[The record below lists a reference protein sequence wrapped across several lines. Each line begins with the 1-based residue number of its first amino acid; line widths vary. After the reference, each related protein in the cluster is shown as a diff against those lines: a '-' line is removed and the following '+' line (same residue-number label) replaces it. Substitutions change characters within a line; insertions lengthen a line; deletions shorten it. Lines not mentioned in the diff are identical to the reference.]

1 MAVITQFKQRISNST
16 VCRSLR
22 LLSRSEIRRIGV
34 VIVLQIFFGFL
45 DLAGVA
51 LIGILGSLAI
61 TGASSRT
68 PGNRVGQVL
77 NFLGLEDLNLQ
88 TQALAIGLTAGFV
101 LVVKTILSAY
111 FNRRITLFLSRRGAV
126 VSSRLIAKLLN
137 QPLTNLQSR
146 SMQETLYTLTTGVDA
161 ITMGIL
167 STSIHLT
174 SDLSLLIILSVG
186 LFIVDPIIALST
198 VILFASAALV
208 LHKSLSVR
216 AKRLGILEAD
226 LGIENS
232 EKTLEV
238 LNSYRE
244 LVVRNRRGYYAREL
258 GIIRLKQAEVRAES
272 AFMPN
277 ISKYVLELTL
287 VIGSLF
293 ISGIQFSL
301 HTAAHAV
308 AVLAVFLTASTRI
321 APAVLRMQQGVLR
334 IRNSL
339 GAAERSLTLH
349 AELDKFEA
357 AQEPDDNVDIV
368 HEGFSPKVEASRV
381 SFTYPNAK
389 APAIEDLSLV
399 IEPGEIV
406 AFVGLSGAGKST
418 LVDLMLGILAPDTG
432 NVWISGEESRKSII
446 RWPGAVG
453 YVPQNVVIANGTVLS
468 NVSMG
473 FPIRKQDEALV
484 QDAIKSAQ
492 LKDYVDSLQN
502 GIYSHVGDAGA
513 RLSGGQRQR
522 LGIARA
528 MFTKPN
534 LLIMD
539 EATSSLDGETEANVT
554 KAIQAMR
561 GKVTV
566 ILIAHRLSTIKEADC
581 IYYLEAGKLRAKGT
595 FDEIKLTV
603 PGFAR
608 QAKLS
613 GL

>member
-1 MAVITQFKQRISNST
+1 MNTRFLKSFSNST
-16 VCRSLR
+16 TGRSLR
-22 LLSRSEIRRIGV
+22 LLSQKEIKRVGI
-34 VIVLQIFFGFL
+34 VILLQIFLGLL

-51 LIGILGSLAI
+51 LVGILGSLAI
-61 TGASSRT
+61 TGASSRS
-68 PGNRVGQVL
+68 PGNRVGNVL
-77 NFLGLEDLNLQ
+77 TLLGLEGFNLQ
-88 TQALAIGLTAGFV
+88 SQALILGIAAAAV
-101 LVVKTILSAY
+101 LVIKTVLSAY
-111 FNRRITLFLSRRGAV
+111 FNRRITLFLSHRGAV

-167 STSIHLT
+167 STSILLIA
-174 SDLSLLIILSVG
+174 DMSLLILLTAG
-186 LFIVDPIIALST
+186 LFFVDPVIAFST
-198 VILFASAALV
+198 FFLFASVAMV

-216 AKRLGILEAD
+216 ARRLGIEDAN

-258 GIIRLKQAEVRAES
+258 GNIRLRQASVRAEN
-272 AFMPN
+272 AIMPN

-293 ISGIQFSL
+293 ISGIQFAL
-301 HTAAHAV
+301 HTASHAV

-321 APAVLRMQQGVLR
+321 APAVLRMQQGFLR

-339 GAAERSLTLH
+339 GAAERSLILYSELEKFDA
-349 AELDKFEA
+349 AEEI
-357 AQEPDDNVDIV
+357 DDTVNTV
-368 HEGFSPKVEASRV
+368 HLGFSPKVEAQKV
-381 SFTYPNAK
+381 TFTYPNSK
-389 APAIEDLSLV
+389 FPAIQDLTLQV
-399 IEPGEIV
+399 QPGEVV

-418 LVDLMLGILAPDTG
+418 LVDLILGVLSPDSG
-432 NVWISGEESRKSII
+432 SVQISGIDSRKAIT

-453 YVPQNVVIANGTVLS
+453 YVPQNVVISNGTIQS
-468 NVSMG
+468 NICMG
-473 FPIRKQDEALV
+473 FPIRSQDETLVDNAL
-484 QDAIKSAQ
+484 QIAQ
-492 LKDYVDSLQN
+492 LKQYVDSQQN
-502 GIYSHVGDAGA
+502 GISTQVGDGGA

-528 MFTKPN
+528 MFTKPL

-539 EATSSLDGETEANVT
+539 EATSSLDGETEASVSE
-554 KAIQAMR
+554 AIQSMR
-561 GKVTV
+561 GDVTV
-566 ILIAHRLSTIKEADC
+566 ILIAHRLSTVKEADS
-581 IYYLEAGKLRAKGT
+581 IYYLESGKLRAKGT
-595 FDEIKLTV
+595 FEEIKLQV
-603 PGFAR
+603 PDFAR
-608 QAKLS
+608 QAKLM